1 VNISNPTKAIGIGI
15 LGSLFGG
22 ILMDIVMFIEF
33 ALMGLPLTANLSLVG
48 SVFGGGTSLG
58 VVVHLVTLIVL
69 GSAFS
74 VAVLVIKILRI
85 ETVLKGLG
93 MGVLAGIITIPGG
106 CVPFAI
112 LSGTPVLEML
122 SFSTIPHIVW
132 GAALG
137 LVAGYK
143 LRYSSFSSSGGMPI
157 SISR

>member
-1 VNISNPTKAIGIGI
+1 MNFKKLSRAIGIGI
-15 LGSLFGG
+15 LGSLLGG

-33 ALMGLPLTANLSLVG
+33 HLRGLPLSTNLSLMG

-69 GSAFS
+69 GLAFS
-74 VAVLVIKILRI
+74 IAVLVIRIFRI
-85 ETVLKGLG
+85 ETVMKGLW
-93 MGVLAGIITIPGG
+93 MGILAGLVTIPGG

-112 LSGTPVLEML
+112 LSETPVLELL

-143 LRYSSFSSSGGMPI
+143 LRYSSFSSSGETSIRI
-157 SISR
+157 S